1 MLEIEVQL
9 IAIQVLVSCQVDGR
23 SFKVYLRMQRASQ
36 LKFLALVNTS
46 LVFKKDI
53 FLWLVPWID
62 QTLSLTKL
70 LGKML
75 PHLRLIKD
83 YMTQV
88 IRTTKIWKERVAL
101 MTVLQ
106 IKLKDFSNLRVTFH
120 RMRKIFKIQQEM
132 VCLND
137 NDFDDDID

>member
-9 IAIQVLVSCQVDGR
+9 MAIQVLVSCQVDGR
-23 SFKVYLRMQRASQ
+23 SFKGYPRMQRASW
-36 LKFLALVNTS
+36 LKFLALVNIS

-53 FLWLVPWID
+53 FLWLVLWID
-62 QTLSLTKL
+62 QTLSLTKF

-88 IRTTKIWKERVAL
+88 IRTIKIQKERVAL
-101 MTVLQ
+101 MIVLW

-120 RMRKIFKIQQEM
+120 LMHKIFKIQLEM

-137 NDFDDDID
+137 NDFDDEID

>member
-9 IAIQVLVSCQVDGR
+9 MAIQVLVSCQVDGR

-101 MTVLQ
+101 MIVLQ